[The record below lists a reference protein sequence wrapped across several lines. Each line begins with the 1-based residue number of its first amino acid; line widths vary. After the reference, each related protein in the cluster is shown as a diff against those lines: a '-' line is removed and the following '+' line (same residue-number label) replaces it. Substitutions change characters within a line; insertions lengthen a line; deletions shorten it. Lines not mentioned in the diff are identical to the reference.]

1 MHGKRREGHGSIF
14 PPTALLFTRGKELE
28 SYGGGGGGSSVALCT
43 QLSYNHPPIPRVIH
57 TSRIFMTA
65 VGPNFN

>member
-28 SYGGGGGGSSVALCT
+28 SYGGGGGGGGISSGSL
-43 QLSYNHPPIPRVIH
+43 Y
-57 TSRIFMTA
+57 TA
-65 VGPNFN
+65 EL